1 MQPLEIRTRVDRDL
15 VDAIPALAP
24 LLGHRVRMTAID
36 LDAESDT
43 DAANANQAIGM
54 DEFLAHRLKRPA
66 HVPPVSVEDMER
78 AITDG
83 ALNGNL

>member
-24 LLGHRVRMTAID
+24 LLGHRVRMTAVD
-36 LDAESDT
+36 LDAEN
-43 DAANANQAIGM
+43 DAGDAKADQAIGM

-66 HVPPVSVEDMER
+66 HVRPVSVEDMER
-78 AITDG
+78 AISDG
-83 ALNGNL
+83 ALDGNV